1 MILDFCDIPD
11 LMTHL
16 QENYRYWKEKSEE
29 EASWWSFIVLVVKS
43 GLSEP
48 D

>member
-29 EASWWSFIVLVVKS
+29 EAS
-43 GLSEP
+43 
-48 D
+48 